1 MSCVE
6 VFHQLFFFFPHPD
19 EGGKE
24 KGVGAIERRI
34 KEDEWFECLQQDLEK
49 IMNGKESDLFPSYK
63 NTNCQL

>member
-1 MSCVE
+1 
-6 VFHQLFFFFPHPD
+6 
-19 EGGKE
+19 GKE